1 MPQAFVNA
9 VVAVFTNVGLYVAGA
24 TNSLAAAYAAA
35 TIAATATVAATVWA
49 LQKVSQALVP
59 TPKAPIIKADVEYT
73 DSIAPRRIIFGTVKA
88 SGMNVIP
95 PLTSGPKNEWLH
107 QVIAIAGHEVNDIT
121 DCYFNQD
128 VIADANIAAVTA
140 SLSDGEVTSGKYKNK
155 AFIRRYLGTSTQNVD
170 FILDNTFS
178 EWDTSYR
185 GRGIA
190 YAAIRFQYD
199 TEVYS
204 SGKPQ
209 VSFIVQGAKVY
220 DPRLDST
227 QTTIPGSGSQRV
239 NDPSTWTYS
248 NNPALCL
255 TWYLLDSSL
264 GLGESSSRIDWDL
277 VADAADICDETVS
290 IPGATTQKR
299 YTCNAVLNA
308 TDNYQD
314 NIDILRQAMMG
325 VCYYSGGKWRMYA
338 GDWMASAFTVTADD
352 VVNNGIEIVTA
363 LDYNE
368 RYNGVRGSYID
379 STQNYQPTEFPAV
392 SSTSYVTDDGEAA
405 WRDVQF
411 SACTNRFEAQR
422 NAILVLRRSRL
433 NQVLR
438 LTLGP
443 AAWDILPFQVGTFS
457 IPYIGWSSKTAR
469 VESWK
474 PNPDGT
480 VEITVREESSSDW
493 TDPLVADY
501 LNPTNVTPPA
511 SPTFIPDP
519 PTDLAYSQVYGG
531 VSLRWTPANTHG
543 GFTRYNVYQ
552 HTSSTPFSSATKVAT
567 KISGS
572 THVVSELTGTTH
584 YYWVTAVDAID
595 NGESSSE
602 PSANGVAAASIPVVG
617 ASDEN
622 VIIVDDPV
630 VLNVT
635 LSTSSISTTLDTLSA
650 GNSASVTATAD
661 ATNTP
666 VTYAWTRQSGSTSI
680 TANSASSATTSF
692 AVTGIT
698 NGQTLSAVFRCTVT
712 DSSTPTAR
720 TTEADVTVSFTRTDS
735 ASGSTASVTTNAAS
749 IAKSYRVLTGTI
761 NSGSITAT
769 ATGGT
774 GVFTFSW
781 ARQSGDTAIT
791 LNTQSDTST
800 TSVVSWK
807 ITADGNDYDA
817 VWRVTATDTASP
829 ANTATADV
837 IVTFYYVDPGGGG
850 GGGGPIP

>member
-1 MPQAFVNA
+1 MPQAAAAA
-9 VVAVFTNVGLYVAGA
+9 VVSVFTYVGQALALAGA
-24 TNSLAAAYAAA
+24 STAVAATVA
-35 TIAATATVAATVWA
+35 TIAAAAVVVGSVWG
-49 LQKVSQALVP
+49 LQKLSEALIP
-59 TPKAPIIKADVEYT
+59 RPRIPRPKQDVEYT
-73 DSIAPRRIIFGTVKA
+73 DSVAPRRIIFGTNRV

-107 QVIAIAGHEVNDIT
+107 QVLAVAGHEVNDIT
-121 DCYFNQD
+121 DVYFNQE
-128 VIADANIAAVTA
+128 VIPDANISAVTS
-140 SLSDGEVTSGKYKNK
+140 SLSDGTVTSGKYQNK
-155 AFIRRYLGTSTQNVD
+155 AYIRRYLGTSTQNAD

-178 EWDTSYR
+178 EWDTTHR
-185 GRGIA
+185 GRGVA
-190 YAAIRFQYD
+190 YVALRFQFD

-209 VSFIVQGAKVY
+209 VTFIVQGAKVY

-227 QTTIPGSGSQRV
+227 QTSIPGSGSQRV

-255 TWYLLDSSL
+255 AWYLLDSSL
-264 GLGESSSRIDWDL
+264 GLGESSSRIDWTL
-277 VADAADICDETVS
+277 VADAADICDEDVN
-290 IPGATTQKR
+290 IPGSTTQKR
-299 YTCNAVLNA
+299 YTCNVVLQA
-308 TDNYQD
+308 TDAYQD
-314 NIDILRQAMMG
+314 NIDILRQSMMG
-325 VCYYSGGKWRMYA
+325 VCYYAGGIWRMYA
-338 GDWMASAFTVTADD
+338 GAWLASSATITQDD
-352 VVNNGIEIVTA
+352 VIDEGIEISTA
-363 LDYNE
+363 IDYND
-368 RYNGVRGSYID
+368 RYNGVRGSFID
-379 STQNYQPTEFPAV
+379 STQNYQQTEFPAV
-392 SSTSYVTDDGEAA
+392 SSASYVADDGEAA
-405 WRDVQF
+405 WKDAEF
-411 SACTNRFEAQR
+411 AACTNRFEAQR
-422 NAILVLRRSRL
+422 NAIILLRRSRL

-438 LTLGP
+438 IKVGP
-443 AAWDILPFQVGTFS
+443 MGWNILPFQVVTVS
-457 IPYIGWSSKTAR
+457 LPEIGWSNKTAR
-469 VESWK
+469 VELWK
-474 PNPDGT
+474 PDATGG
-480 VEITVREESSSDW
+480 VELTLREETSGDW

-501 LNPTNVTPPA
+501 LNPLNVTPPA
-511 SPTFIPDP
+511 SPTFIPEP

-531 VSLRWTPANTHG
+531 VSLRWTPARNHG
-543 GFTRYNVYQ
+543 GFTRYNIYQ
-552 HTSSTPFSSATKVAT
+552 HTASTPFSSATKVAT

-602 PSANGVAAASIPVVG
+602 PSADGVGAASIPVVG
-617 ASDEN
+617 ADSDT
-622 VIIVDDPV
+622 ILIVDDPV

-666 VTYAWTRQSGSTSI
+666 VSYAWTRQSGSTSI

-735 ASGSTASVTTNAAS
+735 ASGSTASVTTNAPS
-749 IAKSYRVLTGTI
+749 IGKAYRVLSGTI
-761 NSGSITAT
+761 LTGSITAT

-781 ARQSGDTAIT
+781 ARQSGDTEIT

-800 TSVVSWK
+800 TSVVTWK
-807 ITADGNDYDA
+807 ITADGSDYSA

-837 IVTFYYVDPGGGG
+837 TVSFYYISDG

>member
-1 MPQAFVNA
+1 MPQAIVTIFTQALWAAARYGVQSA
-9 VVAVFTNVGLYVAGA
+9 V
-24 TNSLAAAYAAA
+24 AAYA
-35 TIAATATVAATVWA
+35 IATVATAAIVTA
-49 LQKVSQALVP
+49 GLYGLQKLSEALVP
-59 TPKAPIIKADVEYT
+59 IPKGVTPKADVEYT
-73 DSIAPRRIIFGTVKA
+73 DSVAPRRVIFGTVRA

-107 QVIAIAGHEVNDIT
+107 QVLAVAGHEVNDIS
-121 DCYFNQD
+121 DVYFNQEI
-128 VIADANIAAVTA
+128 IADANISAITS
-140 SLSDGEVTSGKYKNK
+140 SLSDGTVTSGKYQNK
-155 AFIRRYLGTSTQNVD
+155 AYIRRYLGTSTQNVD
-170 FILDNTFS
+170 FILDNTFA
-178 EWDTSYR
+178 EWDTTHR
-185 GRGIA
+185 GRGVA
-190 YAAIRFQYD
+190 YVALRFQFD

-227 QTTIPGSGSQRV
+227 QTSIPGSGSQRV

-255 TWYLLDSSL
+255 TWYLLDSAL
-264 GLGESSSRIDWDL
+264 GLGEASTRIDWDL
-277 VADAADICDETVS
+277 VADAADICDELVS
-290 IPGATTQKR
+290 IPGSTTQKR
-299 YTCNAVLNA
+299 YTCNVVLTA
-308 TDNYQD
+308 TENYQD
-314 NIDILRQAMMG
+314 NIDVLRQAMMG
-325 VCYYSGGKWRMYA
+325 VCYYAGGKWRMYA

-352 VVNNGIEIVTA
+352 IVNNGIEIVTA

-379 STQNYQPTEFPAV
+379 STQNYQETEFPAV

-405 WRDVQF
+405 WKDVQF
-411 SACTNRFEAQR
+411 PACTNRFEAQR

-438 LTLGP
+438 LTIGP
-443 AAWDILPFQVGTFS
+443 SGWSILPFQVGTFS

-469 VESWK
+469 VEKWK

-480 VEITVREESSSDW
+480 VEITVREETSGDW

-531 VSLRWTPANTHG
+531 VSLRWTPARNHG
-543 GFTRYNVYQ
+543 GFTRYNIYQ
-552 HTSSTPFSSATKVAT
+552 HTASTPFSSATKVAT

-602 PSANGVAAASIPVVG
+602 PSADGVAAASIPVVG
-617 ASDEN
+617 ADSDT
-622 VIIVDDPV
+622 ILIVDDPV

-666 VTYAWTRQSGSTSI
+666 VSYAWTRQSGSTSI

-735 ASGSTASVTTNAAS
+735 ASGSTASVTTNAPS
-749 IAKSYRVLTGTI
+749 IAKAYRVLSGTI
-761 NSGSITAT
+761 LTGSITAT

-781 ARQSGDTAIT
+781 ARQSGDTEIT

-800 TSVVSWK
+800 TSVVTWK
-807 ITADGNDYDA
+807 ITADGSDYSA

-837 IVTFYYVDPGGGG
+837 YVDFYYIDPDGGGD
-850 GGGGPIP
+850 GPIP